1 MRTIEVDD
9 EVYSTL
15 ESKVQGFGDTPN
27 FVLRRLLGIRST
39 PSTATA
45 PGSQP
50 TVPKAPAQKHK
61 RGKAPKTNLRDLVR
75 VGSLSEGQMLFMH
88 DYQGN
93 KINGVQATVRGN
105 DLEYKGNIYSMS
117 ALTREVMKKQGYD
130 SDSYRGPQFWYTA
143 QGKSVKELWDEYLM
157 AFGN

>member
-1 MRTIEVDD
+1 MRSIEVDD
-9 EVYSTL
+9 EVYHAL
-15 ESKVQGFGDTPN
+15 ESKVRGFGDTPN
-27 FVLRRLLGIRST
+27 LVLRRLLGIGSAPSAALAPR
-39 PSTATA
+39 PST
-45 PGSQP
+45 
-50 TVPKAPAQKHK
+50 PKAPAQQRK

-75 VGSLSEGQMLFMH
+75 IGSLSEGQVLFMH

-93 KINGVQATVRGN
+93 KINGVQAAVRGN

-130 SDSYRGPQFWYTA
+130 SDSYRGPQFWYTV
-143 QGKSVKELWDEYLM
+143 QGKSVKELWDEYLK

>member
-1 MRTIEVDD
+1 MRSIEVDD

-27 FVLRRLLGIRST
+27 FVLRRLLGIGPATITALASR
-39 PSTATA
+39 PS
-45 PGSQP
+45 
-50 TVPKAPAQKHK
+50 VPKAPTQKRK

-88 DYQGN
+88 DYQGS
-93 KINGVQATVRGN
+93 KINGVQAAVHGN
-105 DLEYKGNIYSMS
+105 DLEYKGHIYSMS

-143 QGKSVKELWDEYLM
+143 QGKSVKELWDEYLK